1 MRPVNLVCLS
11 ALPPCLSSL
20 PAHRRHGE
28 ATCHR
33 HMQPLLGT
41 WRGDTCV
48 HGLIVSQAIGFFTTD
63 VNCLYEGVYYGPL
76 AVLTF
81 LLLISCSITSC
92 LVLGP
97 IALIAMLCYL
107 LFLPLQV
114 MSLPPIWCWTFPRT
128 LRALEL
134 GVLLSGK
141 ADTCWPLILLQVRFR
156 VHSYLKWFSGHH
168 AGAS

>member
-1 MRPVNLVCLS
+1 
-11 ALPPCLSSL
+11 
-20 PAHRRHGE
+20 
-28 ATCHR
+28 
-33 HMQPLLGT
+33 MQPLLGT

-114 MSLPPIWCWTFPRT
+114 MSLPPI
-128 LRALEL
+128 
-134 GVLLSGK
+134 
-141 ADTCWPLILLQVRFR
+141 
-156 VHSYLKWFSGHH
+156 
-168 AGAS
+168 